1 MRYDAN
7 KAPDPEE
14 WLELD
19 ESERIDA
26 VIAYHRHYHCPSA
39 AAPSCMEWYT

>member
-1 MRYDAN
+1 MRYDAD

-26 VIAYHRHYHCPSA
+26 VMAYHRSLLSLHSL
-39 AAPSCMEWYT
+39 